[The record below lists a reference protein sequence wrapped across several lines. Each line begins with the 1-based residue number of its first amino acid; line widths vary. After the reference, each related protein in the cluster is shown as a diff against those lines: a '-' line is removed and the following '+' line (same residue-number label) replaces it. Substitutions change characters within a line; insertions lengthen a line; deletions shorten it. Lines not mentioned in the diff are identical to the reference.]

1 MGDRIAFGSDR
12 GGGVM
17 AVLMLYRDVLKTFGR
32 LPSKVQKKIYELI
45 RKFEEDSTQASINL
59 EHLEGVRDPKVR
71 SARLGDDYRAIIIAP
86 DQGDTYLLMHVDHH
100 DEAYRWCKNKQFE
113 AHGSLGTLQIFDVLE
128 ATRAVAEPQTPP
140 SSAETN
146 YPLDDLSDEELFHA
160 GVPEAL
166 IPAVRAV
173 RSDATFDQLS
183 EYLPKDASQVLYG
196 IVMGMTLDQSL
207 EEMLGGRDA
216 GIAKP
221 VGPGDFSHLASL
233 ANMDLVLV
241 AGEEHLKEI
250 LSEDIEEWRIFL
262 HPYQRKLVEWKN
274 KGPMKINGSAGTGK
288 TVALMHRAAW
298 LGKHL
303 EGNDRIL
310 VTTYTTNLS
319 VTIKSLLEKLAP
331 KVQAQIDVTNL
342 HQLAR
347 TISFR
352 CGWRGKIAEDSD
364 LAAIWSQVLAREVYA
379 TLGCDKD
386 FFITEFEQVVDRMG
400 LDSEEAYLTTIRSGR
415 PRLGRAQRKAV
426 WKVFADVQRELV
438 RRNLLTFEGIVHQA
452 RLAVE
457 RGQFPRYRHVLV
469 DELQDFSLEGLRL
482 IRALSPIEE
491 GLDNPLCVVGDG
503 HQRIYNRVPI
513 PLSRA
518 GIDVRG
524 RSRRLKINY
533 RTSEQIRQWAQ
544 GLLQGVEVD
553 DLDGGLADTTGD
565 RSVFRGPEPRVV
577 SCNSM
582 AESGQAVVAW
592 VKGLLNAGLATHE
605 ICVTPTESAVV
616 SALESAGIPT
626 RELKPRQKDPGQE
639 ESGVRY
645 GTKKRIKGL
654 EFKAVALLYA
664 PAGQADSID
673 RFANYVAATRAR
685 EHLLVVGLP
694 TVEGEGPG

>member
-1 MGDRIAFGSDR
+1 
-12 GGGVM
+12 M
-17 AVLMLYRDVLKTFGR
+17 AELMLHRDVLKTFGR

-45 RKFEEDSTQASINL
+45 RKFEEDSTQTSINL
-59 EHLEGVRDPKVR
+59 EHLEAARDPKVR
-71 SARLGDDYRAIIIAP
+71 SARVGDDYRAIVIAP
-86 DQGDTYLLMHVDHH
+86 EQGDTYLLMHVDHH

-113 AHGSLGTLQIFDVLE
+113 AHGSLGTLQVFDVVE
-128 ATRAVAEPQTPP
+128 ASRAVEEPQSSP
-140 SSAETN
+140 STVYTT
-146 YPLDDLSDEELFHA
+146 YPLDELNDEELFHA

-166 IPAVRAV
+166 VPAVRAV
-173 RSDATFDQLS
+173 RSDDAFDQLS
-183 EYLPKDASQVLYG
+183 EYLPKEASQVLYG
-196 IVMGMTLDQSL
+196 IVMGLTLDQSL
-207 EEMLGGRDA
+207 EEMLGQLDA
-216 GIAKP
+216 GAAKP
-221 VGPGDFSHLASL
+221 ASPGDFSHLAAL
-233 ANMDLVLV
+233 TNMDLVLV
-241 AGEEHLKEI
+241 EGEEHLKEI
-250 LSEDIEEWRIFL
+250 LGEDIEEWRIFL
-262 HPYQRKLVEWKN
+262 HPYQRKLVEWET

-298 LGKHL
+298 LGKRL
-303 EGNDRIL
+303 EGNERTL

-331 KVQAQIDVTNL
+331 KVQAQIEVTNL

-364 LAAIWSQVLAREVYA
+364 LTAIWNQVLAREGHA
-379 TLGCDKD
+379 QLEFNKD
-386 FFITEFEQVVDRMG
+386 FVITEFDQIVDRMG
-400 LDSEEAYLTTIRSGR
+400 LDSEEAYLTTVRSGR
-415 PRLGRAQRKAV
+415 PRLGRKQRRAL
-426 WKVFADVQRELV
+426 WKVFSDVQRELAK
-438 RRNLLTFEGIVHQA
+438 RNLLTFEGVVHQA

-457 RGQFPRYRHVLV
+457 LGQFPKYRYVLV
-469 DELQDFSLEGLRL
+469 DELQDFGLEALRL

-491 GLDNPLCVVGDG
+491 GLGNPLCVVGDG

-544 GLLQGVEVD
+544 GLLEGVEVD

-565 RSVFRGPEPRVV
+565 RSVFRGPDPQVV
-577 SCNSM
+577 SCGSM

-592 VKGLLNAGLATHE
+592 IKGLLDAGLGTHE
-605 ICVTPTESAVV
+605 VCVAPTESEVV

-626 RELKPRQKDPGQE
+626 LEPKPRQKDPGQE
-639 ESGVRY
+639 EPGVRY

-654 EFKAVALLYA
+654 EFKAVALIHE
-664 PAGQADSID
+664 GSEKDDSAD

-685 EHLLVVGLP
+685 EHLLVVGLQSA
-694 TVEGEGPG
+694 V

>member
-1 MGDRIAFGSDR
+1 
-12 GGGVM
+12 M
-17 AVLMLYRDVLKTFGR
+17 AELMLHRDVLKTFGR

-59 EHLEGVRDPKVR
+59 EKLGAVRDPKVR
-71 SARLGDDYRAIIIAP
+71 SARVGDDYRAIVVAP
-86 DQGDTYLLMHVDHH
+86 EQGDTYLLMHVDHH

-113 AHGSLGTLQIFDVLE
+113 AHGSLGTLQVFDVVE
-128 ATRAVAEPQTPP
+128 ASRAVAKEEPRPQTPKDV
-140 SSAETN
+140 SA
-146 YPLDDLSDEELFHA
+146 YPLDELSDEDLFHS

-173 RSDATFDQLS
+173 RSDEAFEQLA
-183 EYLPKDASQVLYG
+183 EYLPKEASQVLYG
-196 IVMGMTLDQSL
+196 VVMGLSLDQSL
-207 EEMLGGRDA
+207 EEMLGGLDA
-216 GIAKP
+216 GAAKP
-221 VGPGDFSHLASL
+221 AGPGDFSHLAEIT
-233 ANMDLVLV
+233 NMDLVLV
-241 AGEEHLKEI
+241 EGEEHLKEI
-250 LSEDIEEWRIFL
+250 LGEDIEEWRIFL
-262 HPYQRKLVEWKN
+262 HPYQRKLVEWET
-274 KGPMKINGSAGTGK
+274 KGPMKINGAAGTGK

-298 LGKHL
+298 LGKRL
-303 EGNDRIL
+303 EGNERIL

-331 KVQAQIDVTNL
+331 KVQAQIEVTNL

-364 LAAIWSQVLAREVYA
+364 LAAIWGQVLAREGHA
-379 TLGCDKD
+379 KLEFERD
-386 FFITEFEQVVDRMG
+386 FIVTEFDQIVDRMG
-400 LDSEEAYLTTIRSGR
+400 LDSEEAYLTTVRSGR
-415 PRLGRAQRKAV
+415 PRLGRKQRKQL
-426 WKVFADVQRELV
+426 WKVFSDVQRELV
-438 RRNLLTFEGIVHQA
+438 KRNLLTFEGVVHQA

-457 RGQFPRYRHVLV
+457 QGQFHNYRYVLV
-469 DELQDFSLEGLRL
+469 DELQDFGLEALRL
-482 IRALSPIEE
+482 IRALSPIED
-491 GLDNPLCVVGDG
+491 GLHNPLCVVGDG

-518 GIDVRG
+518 GINVRG

-544 GLLQGVEVD
+544 GLLEGVEVD

-565 RSVFRGPEPRVV
+565 RSVFRGPDPQVV
-577 SCNSM
+577 NCGSM

-592 VKGLLNAGLATHE
+592 VKGLLDAGFGTHE
-605 ICVTPTESAVV
+605 ICITPTESAVV

-626 RELKPRQKDPGQE
+626 LELKPRQKDPGLE
-639 ESGVRY
+639 EAGVRY

-654 EFKAVALLYA
+654 EFKAVALLHEGA
-664 PAGQADSID
+664 ERADGAD

-685 EHLLVVGLP
+685 EHLLVVGLQSP
-694 TVEGEGPG
+694 A